1 MMKLISLFCWLGSL
15 ASVHATP
22 YQHSPLDF
30 SIQGFAKD
38 NPLGETTGGKG
49 GPTTTVSTLPALRT
63 AIAGT
68 NPLTIIAKGS
78 FNLTDQPRLRL
89 GSNKSL
95 LGHKKGAKFFG
106 GGISAINQTNIII
119 RNVQISFAYDNDCIT
134 LQNTTRA
141 WIDHNEFFS
150 DLEHG
155 PDFYDGQ
162 VDLVRATDWVTVSWN
177 YFHDHWK
184 VLSHTPKQQHGILKE
199 TNSPLSSAT
208 ATLSA
213 MSIQATYT

>member
-1 MMKLISLFCWLGSL
+1 MRRVGTSTEQHFPLFNCLSEQETLNMKLALLFCWLSSL

-22 YQHSPLDF
+22 FQHSHLDF

-68 NPLTIIAKGS
+68 NPLTIVAKGS

-95 LGHKKGAKFFG
+95 LGYKKGAKFFG

-184 VLSHTPKQQHGILKE
+184 VYQSLTP
-199 TNSPLSSAT
+199 
-208 ATLSA
+208 
-213 MSIQATYT
+213 